1 VHSLQADL
9 SSASDCE
16 KLAQEAI
23 SWSPSG
29 GVDILASNA
38 GAGKLKNWLEVISR
52 QMEQNK
58 FRSLLKSGIA
68 YLASMFDLPSFSPKV
83 YCSLIYLV

>member
-29 GVDILASNA
+29 GIDILASNA
-38 GAGKLKNWLEVISR
+38 GAGKLKSWLEVIPR
-52 QMEQNK
+52 QIEQDNL
-58 FRSLLKSGIA
+58 RSLLKSGMG

-83 YCSLIYLV
+83 FCSPI